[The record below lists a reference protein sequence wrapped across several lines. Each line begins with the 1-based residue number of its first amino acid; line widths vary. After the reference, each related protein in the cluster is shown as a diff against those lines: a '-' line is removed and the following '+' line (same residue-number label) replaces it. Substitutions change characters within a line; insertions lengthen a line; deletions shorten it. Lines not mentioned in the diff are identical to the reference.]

1 MDQDWVPRAPNSSLY
16 IRPTMIGTEI
26 IIIISIII
34 RVIIT
39 IIMTGTEA
47 TLGLGPANQATLFVI
62 LSPVGSY
69 FGGHSR
75 SVTLLCDALLAKLPK
90 MHEQFLLCLLQ
101 NNDGARAALQIKIH
115 MVLEHLLR
123 PIPSPIVAKDAEGS
137 FFRPWRVPH
146 PITTG

>member
-16 IRPTMIGTEI
+16 IRPTMIGKVIITIIIRI
-26 IIIISIII
+26 IIII
-34 RVIIT
+34 IIT

-75 SVTLLCDALLAKLPK
+75 SVTLLCDP
-90 MHEQFLLCLLQ
+90 
-101 NNDGARAALQIKIH
+101 R
-115 MVLEHLLR
+115 
-123 PIPSPIVAKDAEGS
+123 
-137 FFRPWRVPH
+137 
-146 PITTG
+146 

>member
-1 MDQDWVPRAPNSSLY
+1 MTSAPCRLILVDQDWVPRAPNSSLY

-26 IIIISIII
+26 IIIIIISII
-34 RVIIT
+34 IIT

-75 SVTLLCDALLAKLPK
+75 SVTLLCDP
-90 MHEQFLLCLLQ
+90 
-101 NNDGARAALQIKIH
+101 R
-115 MVLEHLLR
+115 
-123 PIPSPIVAKDAEGS
+123 
-137 FFRPWRVPH
+137 
-146 PITTG
+146 

>member
-26 IIIISIII
+26 IIIIIIIISIII
-34 RVIIT
+34 IIT

-75 SVTLLCDALLAKLPK
+75 SVTLLCDP
-90 MHEQFLLCLLQ
+90 
-101 NNDGARAALQIKIH
+101 R
-115 MVLEHLLR
+115 
-123 PIPSPIVAKDAEGS
+123 
-137 FFRPWRVPH
+137 
-146 PITTG
+146 